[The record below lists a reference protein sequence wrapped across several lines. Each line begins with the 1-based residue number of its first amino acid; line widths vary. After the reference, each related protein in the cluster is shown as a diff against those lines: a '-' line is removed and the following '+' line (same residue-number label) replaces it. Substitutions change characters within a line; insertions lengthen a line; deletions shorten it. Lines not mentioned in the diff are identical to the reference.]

1 MKIEL
6 ILTGKRLAAMVAIF
20 LGVVLAMASSIAS
33 GTGAGPMDAA
43 AITQTIVTEKDHVT
57 PVELARWIVEKRQD
71 YQLVDIRQPWQFD
84 DYHIPTA
91 VNIPLPQLFEDAG
104 LSQLVRTKKIIVYGL
119 GAGHSAQTQLLL
131 SLKGYDALSL
141 KEGLSAWWDQVM
153 TPLSVRSDTS
163 SPTGYRQAKQLREF
177 FMGSAPTGG
186 TQAGA
191 PSPPLE
197 VPTPG
202 NVPESEQP
210 SSRPKLKLG
219 RGCS

>member
-6 ILTGKRLAAMVAIF
+6 ILTGKRLAAAVAIF
-20 LGVVLAMASSIAS
+20 LGIVLAMASSIAR
-33 GTGAGPMDAA
+33 GTGAGPADAA
-43 AITQTIVTEKDHVT
+43 AIAQTIVTEKDHVT
-57 PVELARWIVEKRQD
+57 PTELAHWIIEKRQD

-91 VNIPLPQLFEDAG
+91 VNIPLPQLFQDAG
-104 LSQLVRTKKIIVYGL
+104 LSQLSRTKKIIVYGL
-119 GAGHSAQTQLLL
+119 GAGHSAETQLLL

-153 TPLSVRSDTS
+153 TPLSILSDTS
-163 SPTGYRQAKQLREF
+163 SPAGYRQAKQLREN
-177 FMGSAPTGG
+177 FMGTAPTGS

-191 PSPPLE
+191 PTVLPE

-202 NVPESEQP
+202 NVPEGKQP
-210 SSRPKLKLG
+210 SSGPKLKLG